1 MTKKSVIISTLILLF
16 AFLLIGIINSLMGRP
31 SLFTD
36 KLKAKDKSQSTT
48 QTNSNVK
55 NTVEDYSYVT
65 LENVLK
71 VGSSGDEVK
80 KVQYILKQKGFY
92 SGEITGNFDDNLE
105 KAVLNFQK
113 NCKIEET
120 GIVNM
125 DTIAALTNN
134 SNQTSQNPSD
144 SSQTSEDNTNSD
156 NSKDEYQNVQ
166 FTRDI
171 YPGMTGEDV
180 KKAQYLLKDKGYYK
194 GEITG
199 NYDDSTKKAVIAF
212 QMDNNITQTGN
223 VGKMTRAAL
232 TK

>member
-1 MTKKSVIISTLILLF
+1 
-16 AFLLIGIINSLMGRP
+16 
-31 SLFTD
+31 
-36 KLKAKDKSQSTT
+36 LKAKDKSQSTT

-92 SGEITGNFDDNLE
+92 SGDITGNFDDNLE